1 MSRSAPLFTK
11 PRAGKLSPN
20 KASAKVTAMNPGAT
34 RDVMQAADV
43 FFRKRERAEPVRN
56 PNGGRA

>member
-20 KASAKVTAMNPGAT
+20 RATPKITAINTGAT
-34 RDVMQAADV
+34 RDVIDAANTV
-43 FFRKRERAEPVRN
+43 IRRYERAEPLRHHL
-56 PNGGRA
+56 GRRA

>member
-20 KASAKVTAMNPGAT
+20 RATPKITAINTGAT

-43 FFRKRERAEPVRN
+43 FFRKRERAEPVRSQ
-56 PNGGRA
+56 NGGRA